1 MGENDADTVFAK
13 VLGVTE
19 LLEEILLYLSLG
31 DVIYNAQRVSK
42 FWRDCIGITNRKG
55 GSSRLRQTFFIE
67 AKRMSKEEEM
77 RDPLFLTFDTPE
89 PITLN
94 MDRRADLSMYHKFC
108 EKTENAPFTFSEIR
122 KLFSNNP
129 TDTLALHNY
138 VWQTGML
145 WGSAKDDTRHAR
157 SIEKFVG
164 YCPNKQWT
172 MCQYQLDNKKRHP
185 ILDCFDHVS
194 CFWTGYKSHL
204 IFVIGDRCMDSYE
217 QTKQI
222 LKAINFL
229 LNTEPDRATWKCGM
243 VTQPICTKVTVFA
256 RTPTPARSEHQSFVN
271 IDGVTIEELFQL
283 IARVCKIAIFI
294 ISDEELLAAGY
305 SASQAAEQRQA
316 IGAVAEF
323 EELLANMSLNT
334 SFRQR

>member
-1 MGENDADTVFAK
+1 
-13 VLGVTE
+13 
-19 LLEEILLYLSLG
+19 
-31 DVIYNAQRVSK
+31 
-42 FWRDCIGITNRKG
+42 
-55 GSSRLRQTFFIE
+55 
-67 AKRMSKEEEM
+67 
-77 RDPLFLTFDTPE
+77 
-89 PITLN
+89 
-94 MDRRADLSMYHKFC
+94 
-108 EKTENAPFTFSEIR
+108 
-122 KLFSNNP
+122 
-129 TDTLALHNY
+129 
-138 VWQTGML
+138 
-145 WGSAKDDTRHAR
+145 
-157 SIEKFVG
+157 
-164 YCPNKQWT
+164 

>member
-145 WGSAKDDTRHAR
+145 WGSAKDDTRHA
-157 SIEKFVG
+157 
-164 YCPNKQWT
+164 
-172 MCQYQLDNKKRHP
+172 QYREIRGVLSEQAVDDVSVP
-185 ILDCFDHVS
+185 I
-194 CFWTGYKSHL
+194 GQQEAASHT
-204 IFVIGDRCMDSYE
+204 R
-217 QTKQI
+217 
-222 LKAINFL
+222 
-229 LNTEPDRATWKCGM
+229 
-243 VTQPICTKVTVFA
+243 
-256 RTPTPARSEHQSFVN
+256 
-271 IDGVTIEELFQL
+271 LF
-283 IARVCKIAIFI
+283 
-294 ISDEELLAAGY
+294 
-305 SASQAAEQRQA
+305 
-316 IGAVAEF
+316 
-323 EELLANMSLNT
+323 
-334 SFRQR
+334 